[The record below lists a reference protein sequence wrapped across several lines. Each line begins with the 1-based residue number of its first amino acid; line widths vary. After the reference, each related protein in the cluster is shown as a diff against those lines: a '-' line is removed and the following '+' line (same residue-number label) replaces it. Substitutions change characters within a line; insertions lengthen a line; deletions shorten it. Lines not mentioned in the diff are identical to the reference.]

1 MFNSEYQPKYLIYT
15 ICPYNIYVYINFH
28 LILIIM
34 NDGYV
39 YVNLTLHYDGKSH
52 TGANT
57 EHNLLNPKTTE
68 YYSLLYLNHIQ
79 MLYSI
84 TGEERINKIT
94 LKWRHND
101 VTVLYCTKN
110 VSLLTFFSIQAN
122 LTN

>member
-1 MFNSEYQPKYLIYT
+1 MFNSEYQPKYLYRKPYAHIIY
-15 ICPYNIYVYINFH
+15 IYINFH

-39 YVNLTLHYDGKSH
+39 YVNLALHYDGKSH

-110 VSLLTFFSIQAN
+110 VSLLVFFS
-122 LTN
+122 TG